1 MASPGK
7 IEPVNQGHKPVPGGL
22 LTREQAAARLGV
34 SVRTLFNLRA
44 SGHIPDDAECRLPTD
59 RQRVLFDPAVLDRLG
74 DVRAIRTI
82 EAAARRERRQRAGME
97 DDDEQVPPTSAMKR
111 HPVSGRPIW
120 Q

>member
-7 IEPVNQGHKPVPGGL
+7 IEPVNQGHKPVPDGL
-22 LTREQAAARLGV
+22 LTREQAAERLGV

-44 SGHIPDDAECRLPTD
+44 TGHIPDEAERHLPAD
-59 RQRVLFDPAVLDRLG
+59 RQRIFFDPAVLDRLG

-97 DDDEQVPPTSAMKR
+97 DDEQVPTMTR